1 MFAEQNPFFPKVDS
15 NKRLH
20 QNLNMEKIIP
30 VGTVWIENLAL
41 EELNMDTSGMV
52 HIDDHL
58 NPAHFLEEASIDLMN
73 AIRDKIEILTIKFN
87 EFRGEENNHSLIKLF
102 KISNTVND
110 FMLFRNSLRLVFS
123 RKANDLITVGF
134 LSNGKNFYTPRLG
147 ASGPADGEVH
157 EIRAH
162 LGPFNNITWKFQGE
176 DIDLEAMIRHYLSE
190 FIRNSAR

>member
-1 MFAEQNPFFPKVDS
+1 MDN
-15 NKRLH
+15 
-20 QNLNMEKIIP
+20 IIP
-30 VGTVWIENLAL
+30 TGSAWIENLAL
-41 EELNMDTSGMV
+41 EELNMDNSGLV

-58 NPAHFLEEASIDLMN
+58 NPAHFLEEASIEFMN

-87 EFRGEENNHSLIKLF
+87 EYRGEENNHSLIKLF

-123 RKANDLITVGF
+123 RKANDLITIGF
-134 LSNGKNFYTPRLG
+134 LSNGKNFYTPRL
-147 ASGPADGEVH
+147 APNGPVDGEVH

-162 LGPFNNITWKFQGE
+162 LGPFNNISWKFQGE
-176 DIDLEAMIRHYLSE
+176 DLDLDAMIRHYLSE